1 MEQVFEV
8 VVLAVVQ
15 GLTEFLP
22 VSSSGH
28 LAVGQRLLGFNPQG
42 LDLEVFL
49 HGGTLLAVA
58 GFYRRRIGE
67 LVRARDWRTGGA
79 LVVSGVPAIGVYAVV
94 KDWLEGF
101 SSDMGCV
108 GIAMLFTGLVLCTTR
123 FLRLAPSGRKGGYL
137 EALLI
142 GCAQAVALFPG
153 VSRSGMTI
161 SAARALRLEPEKAA
175 EFSFLMSLPIIGG
188 ATVLH
193 LVELVRRPAEATLPP
208 GTLLLGAAV
217 AGIVGYF
224 AILAVERL
232 LGSGRFWLFGPY
244 CLACGLLVICFL

>member
-1 MEQVFEV
+1 M
-8 VVLAVVQ
+8 
-15 GLTEFLP
+15 
-22 VSSSGH
+22 
-28 LAVGQRLLGFNPQG
+28 
-42 LDLEVFL
+42 
-49 HGGTLLAVA
+49 AVA

-67 LVRARDWRTGGA
+67 LVRSRDWRTGGA

-161 SAARALRLEPEKAA
+161 SAARALRLEPKKAA
-175 EFSFLMSLPIIGG
+175 EFSFLMSLLRRRIQRGTASFHSGKRLYTISLNLLRGIGKF
-188 ATVLH
+188 VYNL
-193 LVELVRRPAEATLPP
+193 
-208 GTLLLGAAV
+208 
-217 AGIVGYF
+217 
-224 AILAVERL
+224 
-232 LGSGRFWLFGPY
+232 
-244 CLACGLLVICFL
+244 